1 MNPLPAAEAALL
13 QRAAAFAEMPA
24 LADCTAE
31 VMRHV
36 TREHGVDFA
45 TALLYDRF
53 RKSPAHAPFIARVET
68 LLGDAPGPKVT
79 VDWKLFIVPGA
90 LYVERPALGS
100 GGEIVREAAAELGL
114 SCGLVPVASR
124 GSVQENATLLAEWLE
139 QHGEEKLV
147 LVSVSKGG
155 PDLKLAL
162 ARPDASRLFRNVVA
176 WINHSGPLDG
186 SPAADWIPANRLR
199 SWAMRLQYRIQR
211 RDFGFVTDM
220 CRAAGSPLHEPL
232 RLPPHLRLISVLGF
246 PLRAHLTTPLGRFAH
261 SVIARQGP
269 SDGTV
274 LLPDACAWP
283 GEILP
288 VWGADHYFQPA
299 ARVRRLFVALLRELA
314 G

>member
-31 VMRHV
+31 ATRRV

-53 RKSPAHAPFIARVET
+53 RKSPAHAPFIARIES
-68 LLGDAPGPKVT
+68 LLAAAPGTTVA

-124 GSVQENATLLAEWLE
+124 GSVQENATLLAEWLK

-162 ARPDASRLFRNVVA
+162 ARPDAPRLFRNVVA

-186 SPAADWIPANRLR
+186 TPAANWIPANRLR
-199 SWAMRLQYRIQR
+199 SWAVRVQYRLQKRN
-211 RDFGFVTDM
+211 FGFVTDM
-220 CRAAGSPLHEPL
+220 FHGPGSPLHAPL
-232 RLPPHLRLISVLGF
+232 RLPAHLRLISVLGF
-246 PLRAHLTTPLGRFAH
+246 PLRAHLTTPLSRFSH
-261 SVIARQGP
+261 GLLARQGP
-269 SDGTV
+269 SDGT
-274 LLPDACAWP
+274 LLLSDARAWP
-283 GEILP
+283 GEIVP